1 VGATGRVTAFE
12 ADPEIVERLRENVVR
27 NQGAPIS
34 IEATAV
40 WSSSN
45 PVFFARAHAEV
56 SPDRGLGYVIN
67 DVAERSAP
75 STIRVEAVSVDEY
88 VRKSGAPDLIKCDV
102 EGAEVEVFRGADKL
116 LKERPPLI
124 LCEMYAEENRQT
136 LLKVFAD
143 LGYRCEPCGKNH
155 ILAQHTK

>member
-1 VGATGRVTAFE
+1 MTVFDIGANIDFFSLLAAPLVGGTGRVTVFE
-12 ADPEIVERLRENVVR
+12 TDPEIVERLRENVVG

-45 PVFFARAHAEV
+45 PVFVARADAEV
-56 SPDRGLGYVIN
+56 PSDRGLGYVIN

-88 VRKSGAPDLIKCDV
+88 VRKSGAPDFIKCDV
-102 EGAEVEVFRGADKL
+102 EGAEVQVFRG
-116 LKERPPLI
+116 R
-124 LCEMYAEENRQT
+124 
-136 LLKVFAD
+136 
-143 LGYRCEPCGKNH
+143 GKTSKGKASAHSLRNVW
-155 ILAQHTK
+155 